1 MEIEQF
7 IEVLKGVYF
16 QMCRKI
22 EFCKNEPAHMLHV
35 RLYYWENPINV
46 TISYNTI
53 RKNVPV
59 KVLDKFNNAV
69 CKEYRYALQQRT
81 TAILERGLYE
91 IL

>member
-22 EFCKNEPAHMLHV
+22 DYAKNERAQMLHV
-35 RLYYWENPINV
+35 RLYYWENPIDV
-46 TISYNTI
+46 TISYQTIKCNT
-53 RKNVPV
+53 PV
-59 KVLDKFNNAV
+59 KVLDEFNNAV

>member
-1 MEIEQF
+1 MEIEKF

-16 QMCRKI
+16 QMCIKI
-22 EFCKNEPAHMLHV
+22 DYAKNERAQILHV

-53 RKNVPV
+53 KGNTPAR
-59 KVLDKFNNAV
+59 VLDEFNNAV
-69 CKEYRYALQQRT
+69 CKEYKYALQQRT
-81 TAILERGLYE
+81 AAILEGELYE